1 MSDASIS
8 ERPVAESPVL
18 TDRQVADYLQHQPQF
33 FIRQPTLLNSLQ
45 IPHYSRGAV
54 SLVELQLLSLRQQV
68 SDLQQ
73 QQRELLARAAENER
87 LFFSLLPLQRQLLQA
102 PTLADGLQALQQ
114 WSRSQGL
121 LACGLRLFSDCW
133 QLTAPSTA
141 HELALSQLQ
150 FEPIR
155 VQRFGQCFFPGASY
169 LGPLNAVE
177 QQLLLPDV
185 VRVGSVALQR
195 LGVEREWGVL
205 VFASRDP
212 QHFQPGMATHLL
224 QQVATMVEHALPAWV
239 ALRAPS

>member
-1 MSDASIS
+1 M
-8 ERPVAESPVL
+8 
-18 TDRQVADYLQHQPQF
+18 
-33 FIRQPTLLNSLQ
+33 
-45 IPHYSRGAV
+45 

-114 WSRSQGL
+114 WSRAQGL
-121 LACGLRLFSDCW
+121 LACGLRLFSDSW

-155 VQRFGQCFFPGASY
+155 VQRFGQCFFPG
-169 LGPLNAVE
+169 PV
-177 QQLLLPDV
+177 
-185 VRVGSVALQR
+185 
-195 LGVEREWGVL
+195 
-205 VFASRDP
+205 
-212 QHFQPGMATHLL
+212 T
-224 QQVATMVEHALPAWV
+224 WV
-239 ALRAPS
+239 P

>member
-8 ERPVAESPVL
+8 ERPVAEAPAL
-18 TDRQVADYLQHQPQF
+18 TDRQVADYLQRQPQF

-45 IPHYSRGAV
+45 IPHYSRGAM

-114 WSRSQGL
+114 WSRAQGL
-121 LACGLRLFSDCW
+121 LACGLRLFSDSW

-141 HELALSQLQ
+141 GTDFGRRTAGAAAM
-150 FEPIR
+150 EPRAPHPVTAIAAR
-155 VQRFGQCFFPGASY
+155 RHS
-169 LGPLNAVE
+169 
-177 QQLLLPDV
+177 
-185 VRVGSVALQR
+185 
-195 LGVEREWGVL
+195 
-205 VFASRDP
+205 
-212 QHFQPGMATHLL
+212 
-224 QQVATMVEHALPAWV
+224 
-239 ALRAPS
+239 RAPSNWPPGRNIGQSAARGLAQTAADSMPAHEPCSAQLAASCH

>member
-8 ERPVAESPVL
+8 ERPVAEAPAL
-18 TDRQVADYLQHQPQF
+18 TDRQVADYLQRQPQF

-114 WSRSQGL
+114 WIRAQGL
-121 LACGLRLFSDCW
+121 LACGLRLFSDSC

-224 QQVATMVEHALPAWV
+224 QQVAAMVEHALPAWV

>member
-1 MSDASIS
+1 MHDAGLGDQDVVQAPSLSDS
-8 ERPVAESPVL
+8 
-18 TDRQVADYLQHQPQF
+18 QVAAYLQHQPQF
-33 FIRQPTLLNSLQ
+33 FMRHPALLNSLH

-54 SLVELQLLSLRQQV
+54 SLVELQLLTLRQQV
-68 SDLQQ
+68 SELQQ
-73 QQRELLARAAENER
+73 QQRELVERAAENER

-102 PTLADGLQALQQ
+102 PSLADGLQILQQ
-114 WSRSQGL
+114 WSRSLGL
-121 LACGLRLFSDCW
+121 LACGVRLFSDRW

-141 HELALSQLQ
+141 HELALSPLQ

-185 VRVGSVALQR
+185 VRVGSVAVQR
-195 LGVEREWGVL
+195 LGAEREWGVL

-224 QQVATMVEHALPAWV
+224 QQVAALVEQALPAWV
-239 ALRAPS
+239 ALRAPI

>member
-1 MSDASIS
+1 
-8 ERPVAESPVL
+8 
-18 TDRQVADYLQHQPQF
+18 
-33 FIRQPTLLNSLQ
+33 
-45 IPHYSRGAV
+45 
-54 SLVELQLLSLRQQV
+54 
-68 SDLQQ
+68 
-73 QQRELLARAAENER
+73 
-87 LFFSLLPLQRQLLQA
+87 
-102 PTLADGLQALQQ
+102 
-114 WSRSQGL
+114 
-121 LACGLRLFSDCW
+121 
-133 QLTAPSTA
+133 
-141 HELALSQLQ
+141 
-150 FEPIR
+150 
-155 VQRFGQCFFPGASY
+155 FGQCFFPGASY